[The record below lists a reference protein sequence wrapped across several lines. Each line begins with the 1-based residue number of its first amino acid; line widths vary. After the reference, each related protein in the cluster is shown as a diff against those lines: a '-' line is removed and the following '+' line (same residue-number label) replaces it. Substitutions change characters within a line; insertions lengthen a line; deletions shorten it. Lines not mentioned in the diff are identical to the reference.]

1 MKKIFALILVVAL
14 LAITASTAL
23 ANGFDEFGYNDV
35 AGIFVGPADGVDG
48 SLDGAVWGDSTY
60 ANDHLVMKWNKAWD
74 DCNNNGYDDPEFC
87 AGAWTTNEYNGM
99 NPDGTQSVWHYKMIW
114 VGSGGEASPYWLD
127 GGYSIWGNYE
137 VIQDFGFD
145 PSGHYRLANVHPGL
159 GLNK

>member
-35 AGIFVGPADGVDG
+35 AGVFVGPADGVDG

-114 VGSGGEASPYWLD
+114 VGSDGEASPYWLD